1 MRIGKITAKAIIECV
16 EAIEHLS
23 SDPKKSVTS
32 EKVHEHLRMSFE
44 YVNDAIEVAI
54 IMKLIRNGNNLTLSA
69 DGKKL
74 SKSTTKQSRII
85 FRKILTKTPPTQQL
99 IELIQD
105 GKKLEEAIKSITKQ
119 FEIQGNE
126 KEISYSFRNL
136 MIFANIIGPKGA
148 IINLD
153 NDT

>member
-1 MRIGKITAKAIIECV
+1 M
-16 EAIEHLS
+16 
-23 SDPKKSVTS
+23 
-32 EKVHEHLRMSFE
+32 
-44 YVNDAIEVAI
+44 
-54 IMKLIRNGNNLTLSA
+54 
-69 DGKKL
+69 
-74 SKSTTKQSRII
+74 
-85 FRKILTKTPPTQQL
+85 

-105 GKKLEEAIKSITKQ
+105 GKKLEDAIKSTTKQ

-136 MIFANIIGPKGA
+136 LIFANIIGPKGA